1 MKQRNLAILPGI
13 LLILALLFTGCATKI
28 KTTMLSPGK
37 AHGMAKVKRIAV
49 LPFSGRGGNE
59 VSADVE
65 ALLVSVRVDGKP
77 YFSVIEREALKRVMK
92 EQRLHL
98 TGAVDEATAVKVG
111 QLIGA
116 EGIVFG
122 TVTQNTTEDKHYS
135 SRRSE
140 CASRDKDGKCKS
152 RREYSVSCTE
162 RNAFFSFV
170 PKVVSVSTG
179 QIVASETLTGQAD
192 DSACRGSRKPLM
204 GRQELLEK
212 ARKEAFAKFRLIMAP
227 YNVCMEIVLLDDDDS
242 DPPDGAED
250 RIERGI
256 EWAKAGRMD
265 RACELW
271 HEADDIHPNG
281 YAIPYLLGVCAET
294 TGDLDK
300 ALECYQKADRMT
312 GEPVEEI
319 NQALAR
325 IRARIGK
332 VKRLEQQLQR

>member
-1 MKQRNLAILPGI
+1 MKRRDLAVLPEI
-13 LLILALLFTGCATKI
+13 LLILVLLFTGCATKI
-28 KTTMLSPGK
+28 KTTVLAP
-37 AHGMAKVKRIAV
+37 AKCHEVANVKRIAV
-49 LPFSGRGGNE
+49 LPFSGRGGDE

-65 ALLVSVRVDGKP
+65 ALLVGITVNGTP
-77 YFSVIEREALKRVMK
+77 YFSVIERESLKRILK

-111 QLIGA
+111 KLIGA
-116 EGIVFG
+116 DGIIFG

-140 CASRDKDGKCKS
+140 CASKDKDGKCKS

-162 RNAFFSFV
+162 RDAFFSFV
-170 PKVVSVSTG
+170 PKVVSVATG
-179 QIVASETLTGQAD
+179 QIVASETLTGQSSD
-192 DSACRGSRKPLM
+192 KGCRDSGTLK
-204 GRQELLEK
+204 GRQELLV
-212 ARKEAFAKFRLIMAP
+212 EAKDQVLSKFRLIMAP
-227 YNVCMEIVLLDDDDS
+227 YNVSMEIVLLDDDDS
-242 DPPDGAED
+242 DPPDEAED

-271 HEADDIHPNG
+271 HEASDIHPKG

-294 TGDLDK
+294 TGDLNE
-300 ALECYQKADRMT
+300 ALKCYQKADRMT

-319 NQALAR
+319 NQALGR
-325 IRARIGK
+325 IRVRIGK
-332 VKRLEQQLQR
+332 EKRLEQQLQR